1 MGANMKYLF
10 TSFMRWHGHTPSK
23 IQEFVWS
30 GANISNANP
39 PFELRDLAEATG
51 TLTLKEA
58 QECLTQV
65 NAACFAA
72 GL

>member
-1 MGANMKYLF
+1 MHLTAKKNGANMKYLF

-39 PFELRDLAEATG
+39 PSN
-51 TLTLKEA
+51 
-58 QECLTQV
+58 CV
-65 NAACFAA
+65 I
-72 GL
+72 